1 MPMTRIA
8 RTVAVSAF
16 AFAASLLVAAGS
28 ARASGTAYAFTV
40 NQPTSSLTYSFN
52 SSAPFTGTMLGEND
66 PLKIATE
73 RTRTKRLANIFSQCG
88 TLTATQN
95 DVVNIS
101 GTIAA
106 TGSTGTP
113 IIRPGGTFKLGIDT
127 GAHTSVLQDF
137 NVNLVAS
144 SPLNATAN
152 LNNFTYQS
160 FCAINPG
167 CTAPFLIPISLPLGT
182 ISVTSLVAAQTPDTP
197 ERGTLTASGANTWNF
212 SVPCTLTVTPIIS
225 FSGSVIPADP
235 QTIASTFAGSITTSG
250 TTATMTGST
259 TLNYNP
265 PATTTPTPQAPTP
278 FTIPS
283 TSTLCPNVNLIL
295 TLTITSS
302 TVTSSNTANLAASGT
317 KIACRC
323 DTNGNGVVEAQDIF
337 DFLNLWF
344 SGNPLAD
351 FNGGGLSVQDIFDY
365 LVCWFTQPIGC

>member
-1 MPMTRIA
+1 MNQTRQTLRA
-8 RTVAVSAF
+8 ACLTLGLF
-16 AFAASLLVAAGS
+16 APALLAASAH
-28 ARASGTAYAFTV
+28 ASSAYAFTV
-40 NQPTSSLTYSFN
+40 SQPTSSLTYSFS

-66 PLKIATE
+66 PLKPAAE
-73 RTRTKRLANIFSQCG
+73 QTRTKRLPSLFSPCG

-106 TGSTGTP
+106 SGSTGTTP
-113 IIRPGGTFKLGIDT
+113 IRPAGTFKLGIDT
-127 GAHTSVLQDF
+127 TANTSVLQDF

-144 SPLNATAN
+144 GALNASAN
-152 LNNFTYQS
+152 LNSFTYQS

-167 CTAPFLIPISLPLGT
+167 CTAPFLVPISLPLGT
-182 ISVTSLVAAQTPDTP
+182 VSVTSLVAAQAPGAP
-197 ERGTLTASGANTWNF
+197 ENGTLSANGPNTWNF
-212 SVPCTLTVTPIIS
+212 SVPCTLTVTPTIT
-225 FSGSVIPADP
+225 FSGSTVPADP
-235 QTIASTFAGSITTSG
+235 QTIASVFAGTITVSG
-250 TTATMTGST
+250 NTATMTGST

-283 TSTLCPNVNLIL
+283 TSTLCPGINLIL

-302 TVTSSNTANLAASGT
+302 SVTSSNTANLAAAGT

-323 DTNGNGVVEAQDIF
+323 DANNNGGLDVQDIF

-344 SGNPLAD
+344 AGSPLAD
-351 FNGGGLSVQDIFDY
+351 FNGGGLGVQDIFDF
-365 LVCWFTQPIGC
+365 LSCWFAKPLGC